1 MLLVA
6 SSLCGKWTEDSTLA
20 LERVH
25 MEPANDS
32 EGYYKLLGISPDAD
46 DGEVRSAGR
55 RLMKMTHPDNGGDQR
70 EFEMVVRAY
79 RTLSNPLKRREYNN
93 TRPGPKVAVRID
105 SVDSGFDYTAV
116 LGEWDG
122 EPVWYKEPAD
132 VLSPDDVDSVRIWH
146 RMLLDAAHGFRFPMK
161 IRAGICQRPAGF
173 YADGEIALIGKG
185 TVPER
190 WAAKLFIL
198 KEMCRR

>member
-25 MEPANDS
+25 TEPANDS

-93 TRPGPKVAVRID
+93 TRPGPKLAVRI
-105 SVDSGFDYTAV
+105 SGSGTASRCGIRS
-116 LGEWDG
+116 LRTCSRRMMLI
-122 EPVWYKEPAD
+122 
-132 VLSPDDVDSVRIWH
+132 LSESGTGCCSMQ
-146 RMLLDAAHGFRFPMK
+146 RMGSGSP
-161 IRAGICQRPAGF
+161 
-173 YADGEIALIGKG
+173 
-185 TVPER
+185 
-190 WAAKLFIL
+190 
-198 KEMCRR
+198 